1 MSDAPLQREG
11 QHQQHEHQHHLGC
24 QGKLLQSP
32 SQRLF
37 NMGLFT
43 SREFAAGTDRDAA
56 LAYEVDLALLKAVG
70 GSGPLR
76 GDRAALV
83 IDLLAD
89 RNAGGAGA
97 AVQQALLESAAAG
110 EPAVQ
115 LAAIRAVGRCGDAA
129 SAARLLEVAE
139 TGAGPLVAAA
149 RQAVTGMTADGVDEK
164 IVARLD
170 ATTAL
175 PLIVGLIG
183 DRRILTASAKV
194 RPLADHADP
203 AVRSAALAAL
213 GSIVSLGDLGI
224 LVRRVAAPR
233 DEAEG
238 GVAAA
243 ALKEA
248 AVRMPDRDGCAA
260 AIAAGLG
267 SAGDRAGLLLE
278 TLGDVGGP
286 KALATVAAAA
296 ASGDAPLQ
304 DAATRVLGKWM
315 TADAAPV
322 LLDLATTDKA
332 GSYRGRALKGYLR
345 IARHGTVIGHLKVKV
360 EGIAQFYLSTIEH
373 GLAYRLRPKRQR
385 HTKQR
390 GQQAFFRAGRPH
402 VCRISASSVVTSSGI
417 QHFDQQAT
425 AHAGFEIG
433 TFGRQTLSGVGQRNH
448 VGKRH
453 RI

>member
-1 MSDAPLQREG
+1 
-11 QHQQHEHQHHLGC
+11 
-24 QGKLLQSP
+24 
-32 SQRLF
+32 
-37 NMGLFT
+37 
-43 SREFAAGTDRDAA
+43 
-56 LAYEVDLALLKAVG
+56 
-70 GSGPLR
+70 
-76 GDRAALV
+76 
-83 IDLLAD
+83 
-89 RNAGGAGA
+89 
-97 AVQQALLESAAAG
+97 
-110 EPAVQ
+110 
-115 LAAIRAVGRCGDAA
+115 
-129 SAARLLEVAE
+129 
-139 TGAGPLVAAA
+139 LVAAA

-345 IARHGTVIGHLKVKV
+345 IARQFALPEAERAEMCRRALAATDDPADRKGVIEILVRYPHAATLAV
-360 EGIAQFYLSTIEH
+360 AQE
-373 GLAYRLRPKRQR
+373 
-385 HTKQR
+385 
-390 GQQAFFRAGRPH
+390 
-402 VCRISASSVVTSSGI
+402 
-417 QHFDQQAT
+417 AT
-425 AHAGFEIG
+425 AQPDVADEAKAAVAAIEAKLTKPAG
-433 TFGRQTLSGVGQRNH
+433 TN
-448 VGKRH
+448 
-453 RI
+453 